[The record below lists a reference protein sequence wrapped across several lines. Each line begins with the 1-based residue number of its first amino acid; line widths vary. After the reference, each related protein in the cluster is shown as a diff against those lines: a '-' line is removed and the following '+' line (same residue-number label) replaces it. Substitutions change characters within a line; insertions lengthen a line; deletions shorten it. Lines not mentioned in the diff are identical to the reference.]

1 MANNSKLPYILTTAT
16 LYSQDFEVTLIS
28 AFVLS
33 SLQEQRDKKG
43 FFHSQTGTFSPAM
56 ETLPQRAADSAPL
69 NMIGDRRFITV
80 CTMACLG
87 SGRLCARGVEKLC
100 QIGQKTQV
108 RRKPSAAFVRI
119 KEIGIQ
125 PLSRTLVQH
134 CQVSLF

>member
-1 MANNSKLPYILTTAT
+1 
-16 LYSQDFEVTLIS
+16 
-28 AFVLS
+28 
-33 SLQEQRDKKG
+33 
-43 FFHSQTGTFSPAM
+43 
-56 ETLPQRAADSAPL
+56 
-69 NMIGDRRFITV
+69 
-80 CTMACLG
+80 MACLG

-134 CQVSLF
+134 CQVSLFEVLIVACIYYLKLLSMGFLDITVILFHILYDKQSHHFNVIVLDRQISQLITKLQYFLKDRHLNV

>member
-1 MANNSKLPYILTTAT
+1 
-16 LYSQDFEVTLIS
+16 
-28 AFVLS
+28 
-33 SLQEQRDKKG
+33 
-43 FFHSQTGTFSPAM
+43 
-56 ETLPQRAADSAPL
+56 
-69 NMIGDRRFITV
+69 
-80 CTMACLG
+80 MACLG

-134 CQVSLF
+134 CQVSLFRAFISCLYLFKTIVVGFSYIIINLFHILNDYQPHNFNVIVLH